1 MKNNNIKNYAKLA
14 EFVRFG
20 ITGILSTAITYG
32 LYYLLILWLN
42 PSVSFSLGYFVA
54 FVVNYIMTVNFTF
67 KVKASKKNA
76 IGFVISNIINYGFSI
91 AILNGF
97 LWLGMTKQMAPI
109 PTMLLAAVCNFFI
122 VRFVMK
128 KY

>member
-97 LWLGMTKQMAPI
+97 LWLGMTERMAPI
-109 PTMLLAAVCNFFI
+109 PTMLLAAVFNFFI

-128 KY
+128 RY

>member
-1 MKNNNIKNYAKLA
+1 MKNNNIKNYAELA

-128 KY
+128 RY

>member
-42 PSVSFSLGYFVA
+42 PSVSFSLGYFMA

-128 KY
+128 RY

>member
-1 MKNNNIKNYAKLA
+1 MKNINIKNNAKLA

-97 LWLGMTKQMAPI
+97 LWLGMTERMAPI

-128 KY
+128 RY

>member
-42 PSVSFSLGYFVA
+42 PSVSFSLGYFMA

-97 LWLGMTKQMAPI
+97 LWLGMTERMAPI
-109 PTMLLAAVCNFFI
+109 PTMLLAAVFNFFI

-128 KY
+128 RY

>member
-128 KY
+128 RY